1 MNLDMDLLRSDSTHA
16 DFRALVALLDADLA
30 LRDGEEH
37 AFYHQYNGIQ
47 GLDRAVVLYE
57 ESVPVGC
64 GALKVFS
71 RDALEIKRMYTHPD
85 FRGRGVAG
93 KVLQELEQ
101 WGAQDGFGRLVL
113 ETGKRNPEAVAL
125 YQKYGY
131 TRIPNFGPYKGVAN
145 SLCFEKHL
153 KGWHQAGD

>member
-1 MNLDMDLLRSDSTHA
+1 MILDMDLLRTDSTHA

-30 LRDGEEH
+30 QRDGEEH
-37 AFYHQYNGIQ
+37 AFYHQYNGIE

-57 ESVPVGC
+57 GTVPVGC

-71 RDALEIKRMYTHPD
+71 GNALEIKRMYTHPD

-93 KVLQELEQ
+93 RVLRELEQ

-131 TRIPNFGPYKGVAN
+131 TRIPNFGPYEGVEN
-145 SLCFEKHL
+145 SLCFTKKVSNTNL
-153 KGWHQAGD
+153 